1 MTLRVTDDDGA
12 ATANTV
18 AVTVTAPPP
27 PSNALPV
34 AAFTY
39 SCTDLTCRFVDRSTD
54 SDGTI
59 ATRRWTFGNG
69 STGTATNPT
78 RTYAAAGTYT
88 VTLRVSDDDGAW
100 SATTSQSV
108 TVGLANRAPNA
119 AFTQSCIGLTCRFTD
134 RSTDP
139 DGGTLTWRWTFGDG
153 SSSTTSSPSR
163 TYAASGTYTVTL
175 RVTDNAGAVN
185 QESASFR
192 VITSTR
198 IPLTVTG
205 RVDATKQY
213 MTLIWSGARGT
224 TVDVYRNGI
233 LLRQEANDGQFINSR
248 LLPGA
253 NKYTYRVCELGTTV
267 CSNDATVVF

>member
-1 MTLRVTDDDGA
+1 
-12 ATANTV
+12 
-18 AVTVTAPPP
+18 
-27 PSNALPV
+27 
-34 AAFTY
+34 
-39 SCTDLTCRFVDRSTD
+39 
-54 SDGTI
+54 
-59 ATRRWTFGNG
+59 
-69 STGTATNPT
+69 
-78 RTYAAAGTYT
+78 
-88 VTLRVSDDDGAW
+88 
-100 SATTSQSV
+100 
-108 TVGLANRAPNA
+108 
-119 AFTQSCIGLTCRFTD
+119 
-134 RSTDP
+134 
-139 DGGTLTWRWTFGDG
+139 LTWRWTFGDG
-153 SSSTTSSPSR
+153 SSSASSSPSR

-175 RVTDNAGAVN
+175 HVTDNAGAIN

-253 NKYTYRVCELGTTV
+253 NKYTYRVCELGTNV